1 MTTTQALNGTLCV
14 TTDMCVIEIAFN
26 GTEKQLWKQ
35 SASKVQE
42 LRSLGLLPIIQ
53 FKDVRGTRQLQIE
66 DCDIDMILSM

>member
-1 MTTTQALNGTLCV
+1 MENTTALNGTLCV
-14 TTDMCVIEIAFN
+14 TTDFSVIEIAFN

-35 SASKVQE
+35 AASKVQE
-42 LRSLGLLPIIQ
+42 LRSLGLHPIIQ

>member
-1 MTTTQALNGTLCV
+1 MENTIDLNGTLCV

-35 SASKVQE
+35 AASKVQE

>member
-14 TTDMCVIEIAFN
+14 TTDMCAIEIAFN

-35 SASKVQE
+35 AASKVQE

>member
-1 MTTTQALNGTLCV
+1 MENTTALNGTLCV
-14 TTDMCVIEIAFN
+14 TTDFSVIEIAFN

-35 SASKVQE
+35 AASKVQE

>member
-1 MTTTQALNGTLCV
+1 
-14 TTDMCVIEIAFN
+14 MCVIEIAFN

-35 SASKVQE
+35 AASKVQE

>member
-1 MTTTQALNGTLCV
+1 MENTTALNGTLCV
-14 TTDMCVIEIAFN
+14 TTDICAIEIAFN

-35 SASKVQE
+35 AASKVQE

-53 FKDVRGTRQLQIE
+53 FKDVRETRQLQIE

>member
-14 TTDMCVIEIAFN
+14 STDMCVIEIAFN

-35 SASKVQE
+35 AASKVQE

>member
-14 TTDMCVIEIAFN
+14 TTEVCVIEIAFN

-35 SASKVQE
+35 AASKVQE

-53 FKDVRGTRQLQIE
+53 FKDVHGTRQLQIE

>member
-1 MTTTQALNGTLCV
+1 MENTIALNGTLCV
-14 TTDMCVIEIAFN
+14 TTDMCAVEIAFN

-35 SASKVQE
+35 AASKVQE

>member
-35 SASKVQE
+35 AASKVQE

-53 FKDVRGTRQLQIE
+53 FKDVRGIRQLQIE

>member
-35 SASKVQE
+35 AASKVQE
-42 LRSLGLLPIIQ
+42 LRSLGLLPIVQ

>member
-35 SASKVQE
+35 AASKVQE

-53 FKDVRGTRQLQIE
+53 FKDVRGTRQLQIGLIE
-66 DCDIDMILSM
+66 

>member
-1 MTTTQALNGTLCV
+1 MENTTALNGTLCV

-35 SASKVQE
+35 AAFKVQE

>member
-1 MTTTQALNGTLCV
+1 MENTTALNGTLCV
-14 TTDMCVIEIAFN
+14 TTEVCVIEIAFN

-35 SASKVQE
+35 AASKVQE
-42 LRSLGLLPIIQ
+42 LHSLGLLPIIQ

>member
-1 MTTTQALNGTLCV
+1 MENTTALNGTLCV
-14 TTDMCVIEIAFN
+14 TTDMCAIEIAFN

-35 SASKVQE
+35 AASKVQE

>member
-1 MTTTQALNGTLCV
+1 MENTIDLNGTLCV
-14 TTDMCVIEIAFN
+14 TTDMCAIEIAFN

-35 SASKVQE
+35 AASKVQE

>member
-35 SASKVQE
+35 AASKVQE
-42 LRSLGLLPIIQ
+42 LRSLGLLTIIQ

>member
-1 MTTTQALNGTLCV
+1 MENTTDLNGTLCV

-35 SASKVQE
+35 AALKVQE

-66 DCDIDMILSM
+66 DSDIDMILSM

>member
-1 MTTTQALNGTLCV
+1 MENTTTLNGTLCV

-35 SASKVQE
+35 AASKVQE

-53 FKDVRGTRQLQIE
+53 FKDVRGTRQLQIN
-66 DCDIDMILSM
+66 DSDIDMIMSL